1 MAIFPLYY
9 TSIINADV
17 ITTSTFQAGMVLIKD
32 TNGRA
37 IKADSQLLY
46 NVPVA
51 QKYARLIGFAA
62 SDHDVSNNTLI
73 VPDVI
78 GAGFVN
84 ILNSSLSYQKDL
96 EYSVPKRT
104 LMDLQD
110 ETVSKYFNPSDT
122 TILGKRGVGVYNE
135 PNDIFIT
142 DQFVRV
148 LHGDYGLD
156 STTLV
161 DLNPGDLLTF
171 GGGVNA
177 GKLVK
182 VNVNSFGPDI
192 LVVGVVEKYISATN
206 LLHFRQTNYSLSFGS
221 ASSTVFALDAGLS
234 TSYPRSGTTWF
245 DLSGNARNFTLIN
258 GPVYSSV
265 NSGLISF
272 DGADDLARLTYT
284 FTQSTFSL
292 LFWFNSRSFSTANG
306 LDSIISNDG
315 TGGSGFDFRKEFST
329 TDKLQYS
336 DYFGSSGWITR
347 RVGTIVDNSW
357 YLVVA
362 TYDEVRSK
370 VYLNNT
376 LALDNA
382 YAGPKTTGPT
392 IVEIANQPFFGS
404 GGTRTLSCFV
414 SEVRFLS
421 KALTATEVST
431 YYNATKGR
439 YGL

>member
-84 ILNSSLSYQKDL
+84 ILSSSLSYQKDL

-156 STTLV
+156 STTIV

-234 TSYPRSGTTWF
+234 SSYPRSGTTWF

-258 GPVYSSV
+258 GPVYSSA

-272 DGADDLARLTYT
+272 DGSDDLARLTYT
-284 FTQSTFSL
+284 VTQSTSTL
-292 LFWFNSRSFSTANG
+292 MFWFNSRSFSTATG
-306 LDSIISNDG
+306 LDSIISNDN
-315 TGGSGFDFRKEFST
+315 TGGSVGFDFRKEFGST
-329 TDKLQYS
+329 SNLQYS
-336 DYFGSSGWITR
+336 DYFNGSWVMR
-347 RVGTIVDNSW
+347 NVGTLADNSW

-376 LALDNA
+376 LTLDNA
-382 YAGPKTTGPT
+382 YTGPKNTGAT
-392 IVEIANQPFFGS
+392 IIEIANQPFFGA
-404 GGTRTLSCFV
+404 GGTRSLSCFV
-414 SEVRFLS
+414 SEVRFLN
-421 KALTATEVST
+421 KALAATEVST